1 MGKIPSHYQLKK
13 ENPDHYVIS
22 DQRDN
27 TEFPIAKKGLD
38 DQMHSK
44 IKKMRHYDE
53 GTTAGP
59 VGSAADDAKQSG
71 KDKKS
76 YEPGS
81 ADDLSEITKA
91 VDSGAGWLAGDPSGG
106 NKFSQR
112 DVASGPSQSSGGATG
127 SWETTPDAIP
137 AATSPA
143 QSSPPIQTPNVSPNI
158 QNQFDANAAGEVAG
172 LRAQANAKNAQAADE
187 AKAIQGSN
195 DLQQKVFDDSQA
207 RAKDWNAKL
216 DDLSNQ
222 VAAGKVDPNQ
232 YVNNMSTGNKI
243 AAAIAIGL
251 GGIGAGLAGQPNQ
264 AAEVLN
270 KAIAKDVEAQKENIA
285 NKKTLYSENL
295 ARFGDEQKATAATIT
310 QLGALA
316 QGKLAQIAQ
325 QRQGGLNDANYQIMA
340 SQLKNKNLIESHQ
353 LHQMV
358 SQDKM
363 RDDLTKGGAQT
374 GADPLAYVRF
384 VVPEAQQ
391 KQAISEIGQAQAASQ
406 NEQKM
411 MDVFDQANKENTVLK
426 TGAGLART
434 PPSIKVFNALADP
447 LIHDNEGRINELEQR
462 HIQALA
468 PAPGDA
474 SSTIEEKR
482 QGLQDFINHKKEA
495 PTAKAFGIDVNKFN
509 STKTIQRS
517 PYEGK
522 TASDANG
529 NKIVMKNGQWVALGK

>member
-1 MGKIPSHYQLKK
+1 MGKIPNHYQLKK

-22 DQRDN
+22 DRRDDS
-27 TEFPIAKKGLD
+27 EFPVAKKGLD
-38 DQMHSK
+38 DQMHAQ
-44 IKKMRHYDE
+44 IKKMPHYDQ
-53 GTTAGP
+53 GTPDGP
-59 VGSAADDAKQSG
+59 VGSAADIA
-71 KDKKS
+71 
-76 YEPGS
+76 
-81 ADDLSEITKA
+81 
-91 VDSGAGWLAGDPSGG
+91 
-106 NKFSQR
+106 N
-112 DVASGPSQSSGGATG
+112 QSSGGATG
-127 SWETTPDAIP
+127 SWEPAPTTAAP
-137 AATSPA
+137 AAAAQTTGASPA
-143 QSSPPIQTPNVSPNI
+143 VAASPDIQK
-158 QNQFDANAAGEVAG
+158 QYDANSAGEVAG
-172 LRAQANAKNAQAADE
+172 LRAQANAKNAQAANE

-363 RDDLTKGGAQT
+363 RDDLTKGGSQT

-391 KQAISEIGQAQAASQ
+391 KQAISEIGQAQAATQ

-474 SSTIEEKR
+474 ADTIEEKR
-482 QGLQDFINHKKEA
+482 RGLQDFINHKKEA
-495 PTAKAFGIDVNKFN
+495 PTAKAFGIDVNKFAN
-509 STKTIQRS
+509 ST
-517 PYEGK
+517 
-522 TASDANG
+522 SDPVIKMTPQQQQHLQWAKANPNTPEAQAFFKKYG
-529 NKIVMKNGQWVALGK
+529 VR